1 MGQNYR
7 DIFGNRKPD
16 ITNDEKSGCIAG
28 LEMIHVQI
36 NDPVISKLETCFEN
50 IRDVARRDNL
60 ITINDFIRSNGV
72 KILLEKLDEILKDRF
87 KIRIVHNIS
96 SVTLYGIM
104 PVSPFNL
111 NVLKED
117 NMDVYT
123 TIKESLG
130 SSSDLEAR
138 GYAGMD
144 GMRYDNMFKNIV
156 KATDKLDKILK
167 DSHITIDYNNA
178 IIYGLPN
185 NFIVDALFDPTACF
199 VKVNDMDYFTNMELV
214 AIVLHEVGHQF
225 NIISNTYKTV
235 KNSQVLLHNIKEQL
249 SIKGKSYNDALVIS
263 YEKTF
268 GIKIQSPTAKLSGQ
282 VAMITITTQFIKDTF
297 NLSELNEDKD
307 NERLADQF
315 ASRFGLGSELG
326 SALEKMH
333 RAYKNNYF
341 RSRESIVLSYMSVGF
356 FILFLLFEIA
366 EGGGILLAITVV
378 SIIVSMILSI
388 YYSYITYGNTN
399 QSPDKYDDM
408 KNRVLK
414 LKHDSVRQL
423 RTLNDKDYI
432 KRTLAKIDELD
443 RLIALVP
450 GENVGM
456 LDTIMRFV
464 RRSSAKKYIE
474 IADLNRLVESLQS
487 NDLYIAAAKLKQL

>member
-1 MGQNYR
+1 MRDNR
-7 DIFGNRKPD
+7 DIFGHKCSDPSDVQNSKHM
-16 ITNDEKSGCIAG
+16 AG

-36 NDPVISKLETCFEN
+36 NDPVIGKLETCFEN

-123 TIKESLG
+123 TIKERLG

-167 DSHITIDYNNA
+167 DSNITVDYDNA

-199 VKVNDMDYFTNMELV
+199 VKVNDMDYFTNAELV

-249 SIKGKSYNDALVIS
+249 SSKGKSYNDALTIS

-326 SALEKMH
+326 SVLEKMH
-333 RAYKNNYF
+333 RGYKNNYF

-423 RTLNDKDYI
+423 RTLNDKNYI
-432 KRTLAKIDELD
+432 NRTLTKIDELD

-456 LDTIMRFV
+456 LDTIMRFI
-464 RRSSAKKYIE
+464 RRSSAKKYMDIS
-474 IADLNRLVESLQS
+474 DLNRLVESLQS